1 MVKDTRPH
9 FEVHPSVV
17 YQLGESL
24 ITDSVQ
30 ALIELVKNCYDADA
44 SYAKVTIDTAGTTD
58 LAGAFYPP
66 HGGRIVVEDDGH
78 GMSLEDIDTGWL
90 TISNR
95 KKRDFKLAKQLTDR
109 GRTPLGDKGLGRLG
123 VQRLGEKLEIFTKTK
138 VDGGVHFGFSWADF
152 ASMTRLQDVDIQLD
166 DWDGAK
172 QPGTRLVIS
181 NLREPEMWRGKDAIR
196 KIQAELSQMISPFK
210 AIRDFVV
217 LIEVDGKTIELQEI
231 TEKVRNIAPLRYD
244 INFDGTTFTVTGRA
258 RLNFFCPPNREAAK
272 DFALIAEGDNGHAFY
287 EYLSQQKHA
296 QTVNLKRAR
305 DSNWFV
311 AFSWERKLEDVD
323 GVERQAGPESE
334 IANPGPFLGEVDS
347 FELSNTAFDR
357 QSIFDRLSEF
367 REHIKTC
374 SGIRVFRDGFAIR
387 VDHDWLKLGTQWT
400 SAPSYYGLK
409 PNNTLGYIA
418 LSARDNMDLEE
429 TTNREEFKDTPF
441 YRNFYALLMEFKGF
455 TERTQEFLGRS
466 WGAFRDRRSEQLA
479 NVDARKTVEDIAKAI
494 SVGLTGAS
502 QQQAQLDSFRDRI
515 QSSMKRASRV
525 STQLA
530 RASEVSPTLRQDI
543 TEALHELNPLLV
555 EAQKAIGETSKFLG
569 YLGSVREMGY
579 VLDRRVDA
587 LREQMDNMYEAVAL
601 GLTAEALSHEVFNI
615 ADQLASRTK
624 KAQNRLRALDLN
636 DRVLTGFVEHVKSSG
651 MALRKQMSYLSPALR
666 YVREQRESIEV
677 ETFINE
683 LAAFYRG
690 RLEQH
695 KIAICVDVD
704 EGMGLRIRMNRG
716 KLTQII
722 DNFVLNSEYWLREDI
737 AQGRAKRG
745 VIMIQVS
752 RPFVRISDSG
762 RGIDP
767 NIEHALFEPF
777 VSAKGKRRG
786 RGLGL
791 FIVKQL
797 IDSEGCN
804 VGVLPERNSHR
815 RLFKFQIDF
824 RGALDE

>member
-1 MVKDTRPH
+1 MAKDTHPH

-44 SYAKVTIDTAGTTD
+44 SYAKVIIDTAGETD
-58 LAGAFYPP
+58 LAGTFYPP
-66 HGGRIVVEDDGH
+66 HGGRIAVEDDGH
-78 GMSLEDIDTGWL
+78 GMNLEDIDAGWL

-95 KKRDFKLAKQLTDR
+95 KKHEFKLAKKLTGR

-138 VDGGVHFGFSWADF
+138 TDGGVHFGFSWSDF
-152 ASMTRLQDVDIQLD
+152 ASKARLQDVDIQLD
-166 DWDGAK
+166 DWDGSRLS
-172 QPGTRLVIS
+172 GTRLVIS
-181 NLREPEMWRGKDAIR
+181 NLREPEMWKGHDAIR
-196 KIQAELSQMISPFK
+196 KLQTELSQMISPFK

-217 LIEVDGKTIELQEI
+217 LIEVDGKTIELLEI
-231 TEKVRNIAPLRYD
+231 TEKVRNIAPLRYY
-244 INFDGTTFTVTGRA
+244 IKFDGTRFTVTGRA

-272 DFALIAEGDNGHAFY
+272 DFALIAEGDDGQAFY
-287 EYLSQQKHA
+287 NYLSQQKSA
-296 QTVNLKRAR
+296 QTINLKRTSDA
-305 DSNWFV
+305 NWFV

-323 GVERQAGPESE
+323 GVERMAGPGSDL
-334 IANPGPFLGEVDS
+334 ANPGPFVGEVDA

-357 QSIFDRLSEF
+357 QNIFDRISEF

-400 SAPSYYGLK
+400 SATSYYGLK

-418 LSARDNMDLEE
+418 LSARDNMVLEE

-455 TERTQEFLGRS
+455 TEQTQEFLGRS
-466 WGAFRDRRSEQLA
+466 WVAFSNRRSEQLA
-479 NVDARKTVEDIAKAI
+479 NVDSRKTVEEIAKAI
-494 SVGLTGAS
+494 SKGLAGAL
-502 QQQAQLDSFRDRI
+502 QQQAQLDSFKEHI

-525 STQLA
+525 SKRLA
-530 RASEVSPTLRQDI
+530 NANEVSPTLRRDI
-543 TEALHELNPLLV
+543 SEALDELNPLLV
-555 EAQKAIGETSKFLG
+555 EAQRTIGETSKFLG
-569 YLGSVREMGY
+569 DLGSLREMGH

-587 LREQMDNMYEAVAL
+587 LREQMDNMYETVAL

-615 ADQLASRTK
+615 ADQLASRTNK
-624 KAQNRLRALDLN
+624 VQNRLRALDLN
-636 DRVLTGFVEHVKSSG
+636 DRVLTGFIEHVKSSG

-666 YVREQRESIEV
+666 YVREQRDSIEV
-677 ETFINE
+677 EPFMNE

-695 KIAICVDVD
+695 KIAIYLEVD
-704 EGMGLRIRMNRG
+704 EEMALRIRMNRG

-737 AQGRAKRG
+737 AQGRAQLG
-745 VIMIQVS
+745 VITIQIS

-767 NIEHALFEPF
+767 NIEHAIFEPF
-777 VSAKGKRRG
+777 VSAKGKGRG

-797 IDSEGCN
+797 IDSEGCS
-804 VGVLPERNSHR
+804 VGILPERNRHK

>member
-1 MVKDTRPH
+1 MAKDKNSH

-44 SYAKVTIDTAGTTD
+44 SYAKVVINTAGTND
-58 LAGAFYPP
+58 LAGTFYPS

-78 GMSLEDIDTGWL
+78 GMSLEDIDAGWL

-95 KKRDFKLAKQLTDR
+95 KKRDFKLAKKLTDR

-138 VDGGVHFGFSWADF
+138 TDVGLHFGFSWSDF
-152 ASMTRLQDVDIQLD
+152 ALKARLQDVEIQLN
-166 DWDGAK
+166 DWGESK

-181 NLREPEMWRGKDAIR
+181 NLREPEMWQGQNAIR
-196 KIQAELSQMISPFK
+196 KLQTELSQMISPFK
-210 AIRDFVV
+210 VIRDFVV

-231 TEKVRNIAPLRYD
+231 TEKVRSIAPLRYD
-244 INFDGTTFTVTGRA
+244 IKFDGTNFTVTGRA
-258 RLNFFCPPNREAAK
+258 RLNFFCPPNREGAN
-272 DFALIAEGDNGHAFY
+272 DFALIAESDDGRAFF
-287 EYLSQQKHA
+287 EYLSHQKHA
-296 QTVNLKRAR
+296 RTVNLTRAN
-305 DSNWFV
+305 DPNWFV
-311 AFSWERKLEDVD
+311 AFSWHRKLEDID
-323 GVERQAGPESE
+323 GVERKADSGSE
-334 IANPGPFLGEVDS
+334 LANPGPFVGEVDA
-347 FELSNTAFDR
+347 FVLSNTAFDR
-357 QSIFDRLSEF
+357 QNIFDRISEF
-367 REHIKTC
+367 REHIKTS

-400 SAPSYYGLK
+400 SASSYYGLK

-418 LSARDNMDLEE
+418 LSARDNMDIEE
-429 TTNREEFKDTPF
+429 TTNREEFKDTPY
-441 YRNFYALLMEFKGF
+441 YRNFYALLMEFIRF
-455 TERTQEFLGRS
+455 TERTQDFLGRS
-466 WGAFRDRRSEQLA
+466 WGAFHDRRTEQLA
-479 NVDARKTVEDIAKAI
+479 NVDSRKTVEDIAKAI
-494 SVGLTGAS
+494 SDGLNGAKY
-502 QQQAQLDSFRDRI
+502 QQGQLDSFKDRI
-515 QSSMKRASRV
+515 QSSMMRASSV
-525 STQLA
+525 SKQLA
-530 RASEVSPTLRQDI
+530 IASEVSPSLRRDI
-543 TEALHELNPLLV
+543 ADALDVLNPLLV
-555 EAQKAIGETSKFLG
+555 EAQKAISETSKFLSN
-569 YLGSVREMGY
+569 LGSVQEMGH

-587 LREQMDNMYEAVAL
+587 LREQMDSMYETVAL
-601 GLTAEALSHEVFNI
+601 GLTAEALSHEIFNI
-615 ADQLASRTK
+615 ADQLALRTK
-624 KAQNRLRALDLN
+624 NAQNRLRSLDLN
-636 DRVLTGFVEHVKSSG
+636 DRVLTSFFEHVKSSG

-666 YVREQRESIEV
+666 YVRDQRESIEV
-677 ETFINE
+677 ETFMNE

-695 KIAICVDVD
+695 KIAICVEVD
-704 EGMGLRIRMNRG
+704 EDMALQIRMNRG

-722 DNFVLNSEYWLREDI
+722 DNFVLNSEYWLREDL
-737 AQGRAKRG
+737 AQGRAIRG
-745 VIMIQVS
+745 VITIQVS

-777 VSAKGKRRG
+777 VSAKGKGRG

-804 VGVLPERNSHR
+804 VGIMPERNRHQ